1 MLLKWLFTG
10 AIVYLLYKYFFGPNA
25 LGSGKAEQRRDQ
37 VQQEPP
43 SRQQPAARAEDEY
56 IDYEE
61 ID

>member
-10 AIVYLLYKYFFGPNA
+10 AIVYVLYKYFFGPNA
-25 LGSGKAEQRRDQ
+25 LGSGKEEQRRQ
-37 VQQEPP
+37 PIHPENPP
-43 SRQQPAARAEDEY
+43 QKKSSPDEEGEF